1 MNSIEY
7 KVYICISMKSGISIL
22 LSFILFLA
30 SFQNSLF
37 FIDYQLNK
45 EYYQSFCV
53 NKQRPELL
61 CNGKC
66 VVKKESEKQNSPLSE
81 IKYSFELNILPAAS
95 PQVEFIKTKRFNE
108 QRKVF
113 SELINVT
120 LEGYFVVQK
129 APPQILS

>member
-1 MNSIEY
+1 
-7 KVYICISMKSGISIL
+7 MKSGITIL

-45 EYYQSFCV
+45 EYYKSFCV

-66 VVKKESEKQNSPLSE
+66 VVKKESEKENSPLSE

-95 PQVEFIKTKRFNE
+95 PQVELIKTKCFND

-113 SELINVT
+113 SGLVNVT

>member
-1 MNSIEY
+1 
-7 KVYICISMKSGISIL
+7 MKSGISIL

-45 EYYQSFCV
+45 EYYKSVCV

-66 VVKKESEKQNSPLSE
+66 VVKKESEKENSPLSE
-81 IKYSFELNILPAAS
+81 IKYSFELNILPSTS
-95 PQVEFIKTKRFNE
+95 PQVECIKTKRFKE

-113 SELINVT
+113 SELVHVT
-120 LEGYFVVQK
+120 LEGYFAILK
-129 APPQILS
+129 APPQIVS

>member
-1 MNSIEY
+1 
-7 KVYICISMKSGISIL
+7 MKSGISIL

-45 EYYQSFCV
+45 EYYKSFCV

-66 VVKKESEKQNSPLSE
+66 VVKKESEKENSPLSE

-95 PQVEFIKTKRFNE
+95 PQVELIKTKCFND

-113 SELINVT
+113 SGLVNVT

>member
-1 MNSIEY
+1 
-7 KVYICISMKSGISIL
+7 MKSGISIL

-45 EYYQSFCV
+45 EYYKSFCV

-66 VVKKESEKQNSPLSE
+66 VVKKESEKENSPLSE

-95 PQVEFIKTKRFNE
+95 PQVEFIKTKCFNE

-113 SELINVT
+113 SGLVNVT